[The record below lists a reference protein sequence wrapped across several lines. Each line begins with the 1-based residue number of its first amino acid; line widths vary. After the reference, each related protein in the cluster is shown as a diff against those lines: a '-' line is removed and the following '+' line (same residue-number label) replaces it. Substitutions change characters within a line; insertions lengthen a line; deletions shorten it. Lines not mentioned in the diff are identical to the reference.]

1 MAKIK
6 VTEES
11 FLNWYFSDDND
22 KLVFANNAIAELKT
36 HGKVLQT
43 VQTLLDNCG
52 YVPGFIAEAGEG
64 VDESDEYEPEEV
76 ELINTRVQKMCTNC
90 GQLDDE
96 SMDNFCP
103 NCLTSK

>member
-11 FLNWYFSDDND
+11 FLNWYFSDDSD

-43 VQTLLDNCG
+43 VQTLLDNCE
-52 YVPGFIAEAGEG
+52 YVPGFITEDG
-64 VDESDEYEPEEV
+64 DEDEEYSPEDV
-76 ELINTRVQKMCTNC
+76 ELIK
-90 GQLDDE
+90 
-96 SMDNFCP
+96 
-103 NCLTSK
+103 K